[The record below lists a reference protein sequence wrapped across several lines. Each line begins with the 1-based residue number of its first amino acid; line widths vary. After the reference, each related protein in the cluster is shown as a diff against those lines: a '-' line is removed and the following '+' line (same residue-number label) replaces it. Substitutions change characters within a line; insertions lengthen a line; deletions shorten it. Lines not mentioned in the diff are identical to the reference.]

1 MLLIPEN
8 RSIRGDG
15 SDGLF
20 APDPGT
26 RPSTFSGLPA
36 STGGGFY
43 HSAGGNSNDWGRE
56 LHPERMHIHMI
67 RYVEFIL

>member
-1 MLLIPEN
+1 MLLIPED
-8 RSIRGDG
+8 RSIRGDV
-15 SDGLF
+15 SDGLL

-43 HSAGGNSNDWGRE
+43 HTTGGDSNDWGRE
-56 LHPERMHIHMI
+56 LRPERMPIQMI
-67 RYVEFIL
+67 R